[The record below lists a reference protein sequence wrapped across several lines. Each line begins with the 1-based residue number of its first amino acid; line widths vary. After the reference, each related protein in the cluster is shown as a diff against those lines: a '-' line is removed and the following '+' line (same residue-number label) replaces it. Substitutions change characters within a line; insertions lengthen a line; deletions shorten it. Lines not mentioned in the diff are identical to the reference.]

1 MIVYILQSY
10 YGDTII
16 RGTFNTLEEA
26 IRAGEKSIYKHNFLV
41 YEMSKIRNTKRLV
54 FESIN

>member
-10 YGDTII
+10 YGPSTI

-41 YEMSKIRNTKRLV
+41 YEISKIRNTKRLV
-54 FESIN
+54 FESMN